1 MFRHYSRTILL
12 AGLPLLV
19 SATVFG
25 QDFRMYTAVYDES
38 AATNQRRSEKPEP
51 VSSSLTL
58 FHAGKVYDYI
68 SSIGEVT
75 IYEPAHNRFTVLN
88 TSRRMS
94 ATVDVDEINHKLRV
108 AEDEVRNRIS
118 ELIQQDGS
126 DNSSLREVLKFQLK
140 PEFEETYDA
149 QRKRL
154 TLKSP
159 HMLYEVRCADP
170 ETQSAI
176 DPEAVEVYLRFADWV
191 KKLNYVLHPR
201 PILPYPR
208 LSLNDSLRRRKLLP
222 TQVELQADIGTK
234 LHLKAEHQIHWNLS
248 DSDRSLI
255 EGWETMLHDKET
267 RQVPIRRYQET
278 ILVSRAKK
286 KR

>member
-1 MFRHYSRTILL
+1 
-12 AGLPLLV
+12 
-19 SATVFG
+19 
-25 QDFRMYTAVYDES
+25 MYTAVYDES
-38 AATNQRRSEKPEP
+38 ARAGQRRSEKPEP

-88 TSRRMS
+88 TSRKLS
-94 ATVDVDEINHKLRV
+94 ATVDVDEINHKLGI
-108 AEDEVRNRIS
+108 AEKAVRNRIS

-126 DNSSLREVLKFQLK
+126 DNSSLREVLAFQLK
-140 PEFEETYDA
+140 PEFEETYDE

-159 HMLYEVRCADP
+159 HIQYAVRCADP
-170 ETQSAI
+170 ESQSAI
-176 DPEAVEVYLRFADWV
+176 DPEAVDVYLRFADWV
-191 KKLNYVLHPR
+191 SKLNYVLHPR
-201 PILPYPR
+201 PVLPHPR
-208 LSLNDSLRRRKLLP
+208 LSLNESLRRRNLLP
-222 TQVELQADIGTK
+222 TQVELRAEIGTK
-234 LHLKAEHQIHWNLS
+234 LHLKAEHQIHWDLS

-255 EGWETMLHDKET
+255 EGWESLLRSKET
-267 RQVPIRRYQET
+267 RHVPIQRYQEI
-278 ILVSRAKK
+278 ILEIRTKK